1 MTKPKNRFF
10 PSLFV
15 ALLCVGFGIWGCA
28 ASHAPETESSAINTA
43 AESEQE
49 KIIPIYGA
57 ITHVHSPDNRVST
70 VIDIVIGDDFKGTL
84 PDDIDTITVTGPGGK
99 LTLGKSEFNY
109 YSQFRDFWIS
119 IPSVA
124 EIGTYTFTV
133 TRGVKFH
140 EKKE

>member
-1 MTKPKNRFF
+1 MAF
-10 PSLFV
+10 
-15 ALLCVGFGIWGCA
+15 LCFAHGFWGCKT
-28 ASHAPETESSAINTA
+28 SRTPEAESSVKNTA
-43 AESEQE
+43 ALSDPE
-49 KIIPIYGA
+49 KTIRIYGA
-57 ITHVHSPDNRVST
+57 ITHVHEPNKGAST
-70 VIDIVIGDDFKGTL
+70 LIDIVIGDDFKGTL
-84 PDDIDTITVTGPGGK
+84 PDDIDTITVTGPSGK